1 MHRILIVEDHLEL
14 QQAIPKILGES
25 CSFEI
30 ASTLKE
36 GFEHVNRHDFDL
48 ILLDVD
54 LPDGDGFKLCA
65 NLKQMEGK
73 SDIPVIFL
81 TGDSDIQD
89 KVMAFSLGADDYI
102 LKPFDAR
109 ELRAR
114 VFARLERSAK
124 TKEKSNTLV
133 KGDLSFALLSQR
145 ATVSSGRGAI
155 ELPLTPLEFKL
166 LLYFARHED
175 HVLTREQLI
184 SAVWNDNVH
193 VLDRTIDSHISNL
206 RRHLGP
212 SACEIKSVYGEG
224 YRFTAVKKAAKA
236 RQSA

>member
-1 MHRILIVEDHLEL
+1 MHRVLVVEDNLEL
-14 QQAIPKILGES
+14 QQAIPEILGAS
-25 CSFEI
+25 CSFEF

-36 GFEHVNRHDFDL
+36 AFEAADLNDFDL
-48 ILLDVD
+48 ILLDVA

-65 NLKQMEGK
+65 HLKQQEKK
-73 SDIPVIFL
+73 SDVPVIFL

-124 TKEKSNTLV
+124 TKEKSDTLV
-133 KGDLSFALLSQR
+133 KGDLCFALLSQR
-145 ATVSSGRGAI
+145 VTVSSEQGGL
-155 ELPLTPLEFKL
+155 ELQLTPLEFRL
-166 LLYFARHED
+166 LLYFAQHED
-175 HVLTREQLI
+175 HVLTREQII
-184 SAVWNDNVH
+184 SAVWAENIH

-206 RRHLGP
+206 RKQLAS
-212 SACEIKSVYGEG
+212 SACAIRSVYGEG
-224 YRFTAVKKAAKA
+224 YRFSAGKKPAKSRKTA
-236 RQSA
+236 

>member
-1 MHRILIVEDHLEL
+1 MHRILIVEDNLEV
-14 QQAIPKILGES
+14 QQAIPKALGAS
-25 CSFEI
+25 CSFEF

-36 GFEHVNRHDFDL
+36 AFERVDRSDFDL

-54 LPDGDGFKLCA
+54 LPDGEGFKLCA
-65 NLKQMEGK
+65 HLKQQERE

-124 TKEKSNTLV
+124 TKEKSSAFV
-133 KGDLSFALLSQR
+133 KGDLCFALLSQR
-145 ATVSSGRGAI
+145 VTVSSEQGAL
-155 ELPLTPLEFKL
+155 ELPLTPLEFRL
-166 LLYFARHED
+166 LLYFAQHED
-175 HVLTREQLI
+175 HVLTRDQII
-184 SAVWNDNVH
+184 SAVWGGNIH

-206 RRHLGP
+206 RKQIAS
-212 SACEIKSVYGEG
+212 SACAIKSVYGEG
-224 YRFTAVKKAAKA
+224 YRFTADKKPAKS
-236 RQSA
+236 RQTA